1 MKLHHPEEVL
11 TSVSGWYG
19 AAGASVVVIR
29 SLTFES
35 NRSKYGPFGTEQGTP
50 FALPVVSSGGEVVG
64 FHGRSAGAC
73 LHSIGCHL
81 SSRES
86 AGKVWRNAPPSS
98 ALWSIT
104 RSYDSNG
111 HRYADSYDNV
121 LTASSLPKEPPSQ
134 MSKVYPVPLDV
145 QFFFSAGH
153 S

>member
-1 MKLHHPEEVL
+1 M
-11 TSVSGWYG
+11 
-19 AAGASVVVIR
+19 VVIR

-50 FALPVVSSGGEVVG
+50 FALPVVSSGGKVVG

-81 SSRES
+81 SRES
-86 AGKVWRNAPPSS
+86 AGKVSRNAPPSS

-145 QFFFSAGH
+145 QFFLFWS
-153 S
+153 